1 MNAPTEMS
9 VLLVEEHALRL
20 AAMRAL
26 LSATPGLTVIAETR
40 ELAAALRLARQ
51 HRPDVVLVDGRML
64 ARGDASDLPSLRDA
78 VPGGCVLVLTDDEVE
93 GRDGFDDAYGC
104 LSRDADVD
112 DLCASVASLL
122 GARCANCVL
131 RSNCPLPR
139 ITVALSRRERQV
151 AVRVA
156 SGLTSKAIAGDLG
169 ISLRTVHT
177 YRESLARKI
186 GASSAAVVTRFVL
199 ESGLTDFASSSAP
212 DPGD

>member
-1 MNAPTEMS
+1 M
-9 VLLVEEHALRL
+9 LLVEEHALRL

-26 LSATPGLTVIAETR
+26 LSATPGLTVVAEARTFVAAL
-40 ELAAALRLARQ
+40 ELAHR
-51 HRPDVVLVDGRML
+51 HRPDVILVDGRML
-64 ARGDASDLPSLRDA
+64 ARGDADLPVLRDA
-78 VPGGCVLVLTDDEVE
+78 VPGGCILVLTDDEVAR
-93 GRDGFDDAYGC
+93 RDGFDDAYGC
-104 LSRDADVD
+104 LSPDADVD
-112 DLCASVASLL
+112 DLCATVASRL

-139 ITVALSRRERQV
+139 IAVALSRRERQV

-199 ESGLTDFASSSAP
+199 ENGLSRTDAEPAGIR
-212 DPGD
+212 D